1 MSIYA
6 TLKDKDQRI
15 VREKSWH
22 DTLLSVMA
30 DMFQYEGL
38 PVRTNFLELYLLVF
52 GECAIWETKDG
63 WAVTRCNRAGK
74 PNTNGEGSDLICTTD
89 NGQSVTFRDFEES
102 AEVVWLKNDSLAQP
116 DTRFEIFADI
126 LTEIETSIKSIIRN
140 SRYMPI
146 IMTRDEKAKV
156 AINEILAELNT
167 SGKPQAIISRNII
180 EGEDS
185 ATVLNITDVNASDKI
200 QYLYKAID
208 DTLRL
213 FYNRIGMEVCGVS
226 KMAQQSVAEVNAG
239 CNSHEIIPNLR
250 LKEREKAMEAC
261 REKFGWDCSVRF
273 SEPWQKEIEEVTE
286 EAEQEEVEN
295 PVDNVDNEESEGSYD
310 EEKNV

>member
-6 TLKDKDQRI
+6 MLKDKDQRI

-22 DTLLSVMA
+22 DTLLSIMA

-89 NGQSVTFRDFEES
+89 NGQSVTFRNFEES

-213 FYNRIGMEVCGVS
+213 FYNRIGMEVCGAS

-250 LKEREKAMEAC
+250 LKEREKAIEDC

-295 PVDNVDNEESEGSYD
+295 PVDNVESEGSED